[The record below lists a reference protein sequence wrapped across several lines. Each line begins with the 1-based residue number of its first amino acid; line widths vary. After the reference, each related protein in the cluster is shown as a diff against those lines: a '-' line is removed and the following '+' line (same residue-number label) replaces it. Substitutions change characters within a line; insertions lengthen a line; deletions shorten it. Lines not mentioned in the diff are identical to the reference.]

1 MDSEM
6 RLLASKARDVSAGVG
21 SVVVNLHT
29 MAGAAECR

>member
-21 SVVVNLHT
+21 TVVVNLHT
-29 MAGAAECR
+29 MVGAAECR